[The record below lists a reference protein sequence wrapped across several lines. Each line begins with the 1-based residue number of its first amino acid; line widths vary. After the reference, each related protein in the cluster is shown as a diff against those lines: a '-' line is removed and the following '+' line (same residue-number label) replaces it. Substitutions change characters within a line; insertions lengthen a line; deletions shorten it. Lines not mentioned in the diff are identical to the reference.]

1 MQNVRY
7 FPGLQE
13 RAQASLIPV
22 VDMSQDESLFDF
34 PCQFPIKVMGLSNET
49 FEIEVVKLVRKH
61 VPDLAE
67 NAVTRRESAKSNYAA
82 LTITIT
88 ATSREQLDAIYGELT
103 ASEHVI
109 MAL

>member
-1 MQNVRY
+1 
-7 FPGLQE
+7 
-13 RAQASLIPV
+13 
-22 VDMSQDESLFDF
+22 MSQDETLFEF
-34 PCQFPIKVMGLSNET
+34 PCEFPIKVMGHANDT
-49 FEIEVVKLVRKH
+49 FEIEVVTLIRKH
-61 VPDLAE
+61 VPDLDE

-88 ATSREQLDAIYGELT
+88 ATSREQLDEIYKDLT

>member
-1 MQNVRY
+1 
-7 FPGLQE
+7 
-13 RAQASLIPV
+13 
-22 VDMSQDESLFDF
+22 MSQDETLFEF
-34 PCQFPIKVMGLSNET
+34 PSEFPIKVMGHANDT
-49 FEIEVVKLVRKH
+49 FEIEVVTLIRKH
-61 VPDLAE
+61 IPDLPE

-88 ATSREQLDAIYGELT
+88 ATSREQLDKIYEDLT

>member
-1 MQNVRY
+1 
-7 FPGLQE
+7 
-13 RAQASLIPV
+13 
-22 VDMSQDESLFDF
+22 MSQDETLFDF
-34 PCQFPIKVMGLSNET
+34 PCQFPIKVMGLANDS
-49 FEIEVVKLVRKH
+49 FEIEVIKLVRKH
-61 VPDLAE
+61 VPELAD

-88 ATSREQLDAIYGELT
+88 ANSREQLDAIYRELT

>member
-7 FPGLQE
+7 LSELQE
-13 RAQASLIPV
+13 PAQASLIQV
-22 VDMSQDESLFDF
+22 IDMSQDESLFDF

-61 VPDLAE
+61 VPELAE
-67 NAVTRRESAKSNYAA
+67 NAVSRRESAKSNYAA

-88 ATSREQLDAIYGELT
+88 ATSREQLDAIYRELT